1 MISIFRKEINTFF
14 SSLMAYIVI
23 GFFLVALGLVM
34 WVFPNT
40 SILDQNY
47 AQLDSLFSMA
57 PLIFIFLIPAITMK
71 SFADEYQEGTI
82 ELLRTKPLSDIDI
95 IGGKYLAY
103 LFLLILILLP
113 TTVYYFSVSQLGS
126 PVGNIDSGAILG
138 SYFGLFFLGAIFIA
152 IGLFASS
159 ITKNQIIA
167 FVLGVFLC
175 FFCHWFFEFISDIPL
190 FAGGVD
196 GFLQSL
202 GIDYHYNSISRG
214 LIDTRDVV
222 YFVSMIAFF
231 LLLNWIS
238 LQKRA
243 I

>member
-23 GFFLVALGLVM
+23 SFFLIALGLVM
-34 WVFPNT
+34 WVFPDT

-82 ELLRTKPLSDIDI
+82 ELLRTKPLSDWDI
-95 IGGKYLAY
+95 ISGKYAAY
-103 LFLLILILLP
+103 LFLLMLILIP
-113 TTVYYFSVSQLGS
+113 TTVYFYSVNQLGS
-126 PVGNIDSGAILG
+126 PIGNLDSGAILG
-138 SYFGLFFLGAIFIA
+138 SYIGLFFLGAIFTA
-152 IGLFASS
+152 IGLFASAL
-159 ITKNQIIA
+159 TKNQIIA

-175 FFCHWFFEFISDIPL
+175 FFCHWFFEFISGLSL
-190 FAGGVD
+190 FTGGLD
-196 GFLQSL
+196 GIVQRL

-214 LIDTRDVV
+214 LIDTRDVI
-222 YFVSMIAFF
+222 YFVTMIGFF
-231 LLLNWIS
+231 LLLSWVS
-238 LQKRA
+238 LQKKA